1 MGQEPNELGP
11 ILSFCKDLP
20 FPTHLNSE
28 EGDLET
34 KCSEPEAFQSIDT
47 GLNDLGEKE
56 NWTLRICPAF
66 VQTINE
72 IDWPFMFSVVSFE
85 QTEAVKFLFF
95 VVAIVV
101 DFLF

>member
-1 MGQEPNELGP
+1 MEQEQNELGP

-47 GLNDLGEKE
+47 GLKDLGGKE
-56 NWTLRICPAF
+56 NWTLRICPALF
-66 VQTINE
+66 KQSMRKILAFYVLSSLFQTNRGC
-72 IDWPFMFSVVSFE
+72 
-85 QTEAVKFLFF
+85 LFF
-95 VVAIVV
+95 VV

>member
-1 MGQEPNELGP
+1 MEQEQNELGP

-47 GLNDLGEKE
+47 GLKDLGGKE

-72 IDWPFMFSVVSFE
+72 KDTGLLCS
-85 QTEAVKFLFF
+85 Q
-95 VVAIVV
+95 
-101 DFLF
+101 